1 MKHLT
6 IYLLCL
12 IISPVMAQKSYRN
25 ILTRDLSIQSKSIN
39 DFHKLNDAK
48 KANSL
53 SKTINRY
60 FWDQNQQD
68 WYFNN
73 SSDVK
78 YLSNGETEEVIER
91 DAQGFPISRT
101 TFFKSTNGRII
112 GNIQYNYV
120 DGAWLQHSKMETE
133 YNEHAVEVRNEYFS
147 FENGNWVIVSGSK
160 QVTDKKTPSEEI
172 TIQYLFNES
181 AKKYEPFRKTISS
194 FNNLVL
200 EQSIFQEYNQNEW
213 KNVSA
218 EGYDYDHEQKI
229 SSVYHMV
236 WDGVTFQNDEL
247 FTNIIWHNF
256 VNGKF
261 SQMEL
266 KIWDGTN
273 FVNSQKAIYQ
283 YGLQNNVTA
292 ISYEYKNNE
301 WVYQYRI
308 SEEYDQL
315 NNPKLYKVES
325 FVNND
330 WDVLA
335 ESKIDY
341 KYDSQNRLVE
351 SISKVF
357 DGKSWYNFAKETIIY
372 NNGTTG
378 INENKLSV
386 NVYPNPSSDYF
397 RVETKNTNAATINVY
412 SLSGQLV
419 ISVNS
424 NNLSEE
430 KIEVSSLQKGL
441 YLLEI
446 KQDSEI
452 YTSKLSVN

>member
-1 MKHLT
+1 
-6 IYLLCL
+6 
-12 IISPVMAQKSYRN
+12 MAQKSYRN
-25 ILTRDLSIQSKSIN
+25 ILTKDLSIQSKSIN

-60 FWDQNQQD
+60 FWDQTQQD

-73 SSDVK
+73 SSNVK

-91 DAQGFPISRT
+91 DAQGFPISKT
-101 TFFKSTNGRII
+101 NFFISTDGRIT

-120 DGAWLQHSKMETE
+120 DGAWLQYSKMETE

-160 QVTDKKTPSEEI
+160 QLIEKKTPSEEI
-172 TIQYLFNES
+172 TIQYFFNETD
-181 AKKYEPFRKTISS
+181 KKYEPFRKTISS

-200 EQSIFQEYNQNEW
+200 EQNIFQEYNQNEW

-218 EGYDYDHEQKI
+218 EGYDYDHQKKI
-229 SSVYHMV
+229 SSVYYMV

-247 FTNIIWHNF
+247 YTNIIWHDF

-266 KIWDGTN
+266 KKWDGTN
-273 FVNSQKAIYQ
+273 FINSQKAIYQ
-283 YGLQNNVTA
+283 YGLQNNVIA

-301 WVYQYRI
+301 WVYVYRI
-308 SEEYDQL
+308 SEEYDQM

-335 ESKIDY
+335 ESKVDY
-341 KYDSQNRLVE
+341 TYDSQNRLVE
-351 SISKVF
+351 SISSIF
-357 DGKSWYNFAKETIIY
+357 DGNSWYNFAKETILY
-372 NNGTTG
+372 NNRTTG

-386 NVYPNPSSDYF
+386 NVYPNPSTDYF
-397 RVETKNTNAATINVY
+397 RVETKITNAASINVY
-412 SLSGQLV
+412 SLSEKLV
-419 ISVNS
+419 LSVNS
-424 NNLSEE
+424 SNLSEE
-430 KIEVSSLQKGL
+430 KIDVSSLQKGM

-446 KQDSEI
+446 KQGSEI
-452 YTSKLSVN
+452 YTSKLLVN